1 MKTLLAKI
9 VSRTAAR
16 ERGFTLV
23 ELLIV
28 VGIIVALAAV
38 IVPNVTRFTGK
49 GEEGA
54 MAGEKDSIQV
64 AMDTMMADKG
74 VTAVT
79 ARVAPTLSTNSF
91 AADPVEGPLSP
102 AAPATPY
109 VRKNPTKYFYCW
121 SAGGLVTAQHKVATA
136 CP

>member
-1 MKTLLAKI
+1 MKTLIAKI
-9 VSRTAAR
+9 ASRITAR
-16 ERGFTLV
+16 QQGFTLV

-38 IVPNVTRFTGK
+38 IVPNVTRFAGK

-54 MAGEKDSIQV
+54 SSAEKDTIQV

-74 VTAVT
+74 ITAVT
-79 ARVAPTLSTNSF
+79 ARVSPAVGISTF
-91 AADPVEGPLSP
+91 TADPVEGPLSP
-102 AAPATPY
+102 ATDPY
-109 VRKNPTKYFYCW
+109 IRKNPTKYYYCW
-121 SAGGLVTAQHKVATA
+121 SAGGVVTQLKTATA